1 MAAADRPGALP
12 TVDFAVDLSSHEL
25 LRRAHVLDALGSDWD
40 PLAALRGEE
49 AAYELLYSGLSADQQ
64 RVYDELVSA
73 GVLPRRGT
81 AMLPLDPQADI
92 GRRAWVACPNCD
104 DRRGCGTCEQGRTC
118 SEHWRY
124 LLSNVGSLL
133 HLVPVVHPHLDA
145 RDPFRC
151 HPLPVGAHHQRSATT
166 VIVHNR

>member
-1 MAAADRPGALP
+1 MSSHGRALPGEPDEPAETNMAAADRPGALP

-73 GVLPRRGT
+73 GVLPRRGDGH
-81 AMLPLDPQADI
+81 AA
-92 GRRAWVACPNCD
+92 A
-104 DRRGCGTCEQGRTC
+104 
-118 SEHWRY
+118 
-124 LLSNVGSLL
+124 
-133 HLVPVVHPHLDA
+133 
-145 RDPFRC
+145 
-151 HPLPVGAHHQRSATT
+151 
-166 VIVHNR
+166 